1 MSDTDDLYQAL
12 HHRLITTGEW
22 HRLSNL
28 LEQLLLDS
36 RWSSDM
42 ADYATQ
48 KAQSMDNLNLDDLV
62 AAVQAKGQK
71 SVPKQVQTQLLEK
84 IRDFLDRN
92 VEDA

>member
-1 MSDTDDLYQAL
+1 
-12 HHRLITTGEW
+12 
-22 HRLSNL
+22 
-28 LEQLLLDS
+28 
-36 RWSSDM
+36 M

-48 KAQSMDNLNLDDLV
+48 KAQSMDNLSLDDLV
-62 AAVQAKGQK
+62 AAVQAKGQSEHTLRWAATAMIRLSLLIIDDPLLAE